1 MIVILKPGV
10 KVEKREQLIGWLK
23 NQGLGVHISEGS
35 YQTVLGL
42 IGDTAKIDK
51 ELVES
56 LDIVD
61 AVRVVSDPFKR
72 CNRKFHPDDTV
83 VEVGGV
89 KIGGGSFAVI
99 AGPGSIENEEHIVTL
114 AKALKASGADILYA
128 GAVKSR
134 SSAFDSR
141 SSREESIKWLLTAK
155 KETGMPVVTEVMGI
169 NDLAVFDDVDL
180 LQIGAHNA
188 QNFDLLREVGR
199 LGKPVML
206 RRGIANTL
214 KEFLMSAECIMEAGN
229 ENIILC
235 ERGIRTFND
244 YTKNTLDL
252 SAVPLLHELSHLP
265 VIVDPS
271 NATGSARLVPPMAL
285 AAAACGADGISLEV
299 HDDPMRA
306 AADGARCLRSEEFP
320 GLVKQIR
327 NVREVIA

>member
-42 IGDTAKIDK
+42 IGDTAKVDK

-99 AGPGSIENEEHIVTL
+99 AGPGSIENEEHIITL
-114 AKALKASGADILYA
+114 AKKLKADGADILYA

-134 SSAFDSR
+134 SSAF
-141 SSREESIKWLLTAK
+141 SSNREESIKWLLNAK
-155 KETGMPVVTEVMGI
+155 KEAGIPVVTEVMGI
-169 NDLAVFDDVDL
+169 NDLASFDDVDL

-199 LGKPVML
+199 LCKPVML

-265 VIVDPS
+265 VIADPS

>member
-10 KVEKREQLIGWLK
+10 RTEKREQLIGWLK

-42 IGDTAKIDK
+42 IGDTAKVDK

-83 VEVGGV
+83 VEAGGV
-89 KIGGGSFAVI
+89 KIGGGSLALI
-99 AGPGSIENEEHIVTL
+99 AGPGSVESEEHIVAL
-114 AKALKASGADILYA
+114 AKELKAAGADLLYG

-134 SSAFDSR
+134 SAFDTR
-141 SSREESIKWLLTAK
+141 STREEGIKYLLTAK
-155 KETGMPVVTEVMGI
+155 KEVGIPVVAEIMGI
-169 NDLAVFDDVDL
+169 NDLEAYEEVDL

-199 LGKPVML
+199 LGKPVIL

-229 ENIILC
+229 EKIILC

-265 VIVDPS
+265 VIADPS

-285 AAAACGADGISLEV
+285 ASAACGADGISIEV
-299 HDDPMRA
+299 HNDPMRA
-306 AADGARCLRSEEFP
+306 EADGARCIKTEDFAK
-320 GLVKQIR
+320 LVSR
-327 NVREVIA
+327 VRKIHEVTA